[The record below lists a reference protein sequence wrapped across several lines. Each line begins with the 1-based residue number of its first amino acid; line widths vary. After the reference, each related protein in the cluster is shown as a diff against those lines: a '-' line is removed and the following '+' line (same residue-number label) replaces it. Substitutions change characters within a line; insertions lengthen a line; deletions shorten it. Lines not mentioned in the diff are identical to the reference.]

1 MAPEF
6 GLGMFGQPQTQ
17 SLQNDKIQQAVVQS
31 QQNKAEIQQDFNQLF
46 QNSDKDMQDALKNS
60 LNENY

>member
-6 GLGMFGQPQTQ
+6 GVGMFGQPQTQ